1 MLWKPYTRSGSF
13 LYQRDVKIVHDFDAI
28 FLIYKPIIDV
38 LMKKSSLIDLNVF
51 RKESAIAS
59 GVELAVKTAVLLTA
73 LPLLNRLL
81 SLLQEV
87 LLL

>member
-38 LMKKSSLIDLNVF
+38 FMKKSSLIDLNVF
-51 RKESAIAS
+51 RKVLKAS
-59 GVELAVKTAVLLTA
+59 RVSGYKQRLAA
-73 LPLLNRLL
+73 RY
-81 SLLQEV
+81 SGGFQ
-87 LLL
+87 

>member
-51 RKESAIAS
+51 RK
-59 GVELAVKTAVLLTA
+59 VLIGLGISSSHSIRIMRLQTLTSQV
-73 LPLLNRLL
+73 RMK
-81 SLLQEV
+81 
-87 LLL
+87 

>member
-51 RKESAIAS
+51 RK
-59 GVELAVKTAVLLTA
+59 VLIVLVIF
-73 LPLLNRLL
+73 LLIVDFCYFILGSYIFWRTP
-81 SLLQEV
+81 SI
-87 LLL
+87 

>member
-1 MLWKPYTRSGSF
+1 MGSF

-51 RKESAIAS
+51 RK
-59 GVELAVKTAVLLTA
+59 VLI
-73 LPLLNRLL
+73 
-81 SLLQEV
+81 V
-87 LLL
+87 LGYFLINC

>member
-1 MLWKPYTRSGSF
+1 MTS
-13 LYQRDVKIVHDFDAI
+13 
-28 FLIYKPIIDV
+28 
-38 LMKKSSLIDLNVF
+38 KSEY
-51 RKESAIAS
+51 RESAIAS

>member
-38 LMKKSSLIDLNVF
+38 FLIDLNVF
-51 RKESAIAS
+51 RK
-59 GVELAVKTAVLLTA
+59 VLI
-73 LPLLNRLL
+73 
-81 SLLQEV
+81 V
-87 LLL
+87 LGYFLINC

>member
-51 RKESAIAS
+51 RK
-59 GVELAVKTAVLLTA
+59 VLIRSEERRVGKECRSRWS
-73 LPLLNRLL
+73 PYH
-81 SLLQEV
+81 
-87 LLL
+87 